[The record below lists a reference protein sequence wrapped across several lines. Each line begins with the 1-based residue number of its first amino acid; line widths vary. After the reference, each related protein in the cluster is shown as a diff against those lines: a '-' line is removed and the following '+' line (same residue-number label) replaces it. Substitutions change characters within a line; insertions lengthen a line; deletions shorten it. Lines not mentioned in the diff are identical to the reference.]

1 MVRPRGPGE
10 QCLSC
15 SATINEAE
23 ARDWMC
29 IWCQARLCAACY
41 VLHTERVHPAAY
53 TVPGLLVAHWR
64 RQRDYR

>member
-1 MVRPRGPGE
+1 
-10 QCLSC
+10 
-15 SATINEAE
+15 
-23 ARDWMC
+23 MC